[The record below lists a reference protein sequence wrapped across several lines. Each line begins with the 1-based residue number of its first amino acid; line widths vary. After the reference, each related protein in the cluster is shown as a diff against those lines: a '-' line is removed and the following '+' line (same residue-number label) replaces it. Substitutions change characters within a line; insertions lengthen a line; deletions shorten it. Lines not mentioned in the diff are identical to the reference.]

1 MILKFWNLPLNV
13 WFFWTLALKK
23 FVTCLSRWME
33 MRSLR
38 ILVPISAWLTFTSSP
53 CTVLSPALVPNAIPG
68 VAHRIPVHTFLPP
81 PSLQG
86 TLGIPRF
93 KTRKDKKH
101 LVKRGVYGG
110 GGWRRKLFYLGL
122 CMVIGKLVTGE
133 KTKMWFRIY
142 AGYRFL
148 PLPSLTCPH
157 IAFSP
162 HPENWLLINI
172 LSGCVQSSRHEG
184 NIDVLANYHQ
194 KHLK

>member
-13 WFFWTLALKK
+13 WFFWTLALKE
-23 FVTCLSRWME
+23 FVTCLSRWKE

-38 ILVPISAWLTFTSSP
+38 ILVPISAWLTFTSSQ

-122 CMVIGKLVTGE
+122 CMVIGKLVTGVIPLLAPISLSLPIQ
-133 KTKMWFRIY
+133 KTD
-142 AGYRFL
+142 
-148 PLPSLTCPH
+148 C
-157 IAFSP
+157 
-162 HPENWLLINI
+162 
-172 LSGCVQSSRHEG
+172 LSTSYQAAYSQADTRE
-184 NIDVLANYHQ
+184 I
-194 KHLK
+194 